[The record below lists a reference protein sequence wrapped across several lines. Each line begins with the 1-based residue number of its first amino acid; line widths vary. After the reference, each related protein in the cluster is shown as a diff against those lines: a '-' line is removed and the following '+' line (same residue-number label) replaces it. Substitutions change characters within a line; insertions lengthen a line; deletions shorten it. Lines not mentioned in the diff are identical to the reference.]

1 MLAMVITLCNVPY
14 KAKAATTYS
23 MSTSAITL
31 LKGKKHKLKIV
42 NAPKNAKIKW
52 KTSNKFAVTVSK
64 KGKLKAVNYGTAT
77 IKATYKK
84 KNYYC
89 HRLHAAAL
97 PMAQVEAR
105 DPQRP
110 HDALPLARQHLR
122 LFPL

>member
-1 MLAMVITLCNVPY
+1 MVITLCNVPY

-84 KNYYC
+84 KIIIV
-89 HRLHAAAL
+89 RLQFLTVQNELH
-97 PMAQVEAR
+97 
-105 DPQRP
+105 
-110 HDALPLARQHLR
+110 
-122 LFPL
+122 

>member
-1 MLAMVITLCNVPY
+1 MVITLCNVPY

-23 MSTSAITL
+23 MSTSEITL

-52 KTSNKFAVTVSK
+52 KTSNKFAVAVSK

-89 HRLHAAAL
+89 
-97 PMAQVEAR
+97 QVTVPDSSKR
-105 DPQRP
+105 VT
-110 HDALPLARQHLR
+110 LNTYNVSLV
-122 LFPL
+122 